1 MHTHLIVSKPLFVW
15 VLLLAFIADPVNACT
30 VVRFQIGDDY
40 LVARNHDWTFGEGLI
55 IVQPRGLTKKGI
67 STVRPAKWTSRFGSV
82 SFTQFGRGIPFAG
95 MNEAGLT
102 VDLLQLNT
110 ASFPIARTLDRD
122 SVNVIQWVQYQLD
135 NSANVDEV
143 IRSLDKV
150 YPVPL
155 FPAIERVHFFLT
167 DASGG
172 VAIVEFIGGKPVIRH
187 GPEPIHCAL
196 ANTDIQTSAK
206 QHSDHDK
213 TRYGRAARSIADV
226 QSSNTLADAS
236 KQAFAVLSDVS
247 QIGLTQW
254 SLLYQ
259 PKQRRLT
266 FHTTVNPKDR
276 WIDLSDFD
284 LQEGSPTLAI
294 DVHAPHQGSLRDH
307 FRPIRV
313 EDNAR
318 IVNHAFDSYLPPG
331 IGRMAVKQ
339 LILNYSTSVKESGI
353 GF

>member
-1 MHTHLIVSKPLFVW
+1 MKSKLLIACI
-15 VLLLAFIADPVNACT
+15 LLLALITKPTNACT
-30 VVRFQIGDDY
+30 VVRFQIGDDF
-40 LVARNHDWTFGEGLI
+40 LVARNHDWMFGEGLI
-55 IVQPRGLTKKGI
+55 VVQPRGLTKKGI

-110 ASFPIARTLDRD
+110 AGFPTARTLDRD

-135 NSANVDEV
+135 NSADTEEV
-143 IRSLDKV
+143 IRSLDTV

-155 FPAIERVHFFLT
+155 IPAIERVHFFVT

-172 VAIVEFIGGKPVIRH
+172 VAIVEFIGGKPVIRR
-187 GPEPIHCAL
+187 GPKPIHCAL

-206 QHSDHDK
+206 QYSAGDA
-213 TRYGRAARSIADV
+213 TRYGRAARSIANV
-226 QSSNTLADAS
+226 QASGALTDAS
-236 KQAFAVLSDVS
+236 EKAFAVLDNVS
-247 QIGLTQW
+247 QAEFTQW

-266 FHTTVNPKDR
+266 FHTAANPQQR

-284 LQEGSPTLAI
+284 LDEGSPTLAI
-294 DVHAPHQGSLRDH
+294 DVHAPHQGNLRDH
-307 FRPIRV
+307 FRPITP

-318 IVNHAFDSYLPPG
+318 IVNHAFDNYLPPG

-339 LILNYSTSVKESGI
+339 LILNYSTSVKASTR
-353 GF
+353 